1 MGTFWWGPLLVVSD
15 TNWGDDPSASLDLMS
30 FRLCG
35 YLPHISLSL
44 KSQYSDLFFSP
55 CEHRNKDNLVYW
67 SIRRYLWMHLSCLSP
82 HRPHNQFL
90 KDVRMP
96 MPASAE
102 NRIFPKLPDAQRQ
115 LRPNASILL
124 TRAHQCE
131 VLLTICVEQYAA
143 DGKRR
148 AYAYCGC
155 PFPAASVEPNFLC

>member
-1 MGTFWWGPLLVVSD
+1 MGPTVSCVWYKVGWW
-15 TNWGDDPSASLDLMS
+15 SLCLFGLDVFLFMWV
-30 FRLCG
+30 CTP
-35 YLPHISLSL
+35 YIPE
-44 KSQYSDLFFSP
+44 SQIPVLRFVFLP
-55 CEHRNKDNLVYW
+55 CEHQNKDNRVYW
-67 SIRRYLWMHLSCLSP
+67 SIHRYLWMHLSYLSP

-90 KDVRMP
+90 KDVTMR

-102 NRIFPKLPDAQRQ
+102 SWVFPKLPDAQRQ

-131 VLLTICVEQYAA
+131 VLLTICVEQCAA
-143 DGKRR
+143 DGKRQ